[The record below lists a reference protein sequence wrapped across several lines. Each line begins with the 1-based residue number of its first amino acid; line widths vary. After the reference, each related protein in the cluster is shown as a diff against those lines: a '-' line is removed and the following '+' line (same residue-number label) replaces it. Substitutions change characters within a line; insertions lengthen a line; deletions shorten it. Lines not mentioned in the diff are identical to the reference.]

1 MPLCCYKQS
10 KKCKIHPNEKA
21 PTSIL
26 KNRRKSIYVG
36 NLEPIKPIGKKN
48 VSLNRRDTMKK
59 NKDELMKRKEQER
72 EFQEKFCA
80 EILQCGICLEKFNLG
95 QNKIISECAGCN
107 IFLHCGIAG
116 KCVGEDCSCIVDG
129 KKESLTYCIRC
140 VNPYLKV
147 NLKDN
152 GQCLCKKC
160 ETSGKINK
168 SLLLV

>member
-1 MPLCCYKQS
+1 MPLCCYQS
-10 KKCKIHPNEKA
+10 NKRKVHPTEKKPK
-21 PTSIL
+21 SIL

-36 NLEPIKPIGKKN
+36 NLEPVSYNKN
-48 VSLNRRDTMKK
+48 TPKESRRDTMKK

-116 KCVGEDCSCIVDG
+116 KCIGDDCSCIVDG
-129 KKESLTYCIRC
+129 KKESLTYCVRC

-147 NLKDN
+147 NLRDN

-160 ETSGKINK
+160 ETSGKVDK

>member
-1 MPLCCYKQS
+1 MPLCCYQS
-10 KKCKIHPNEKA
+10 NKRKVNPTEK
-21 PTSIL
+21 THKSIL

-36 NLEPIKPIGKKN
+36 NLEPIKN
-48 VSLNRRDTMKK
+48 DESMSRRDTMKK
-59 NKDELMKRKEQER
+59 NRDEMMKRKEQER

-116 KCVGEDCSCIVDG
+116 KCIGDDCSCIVDG
-129 KKESLTYCIRC
+129 KKESLTYCVRC
-140 VNPYLKV
+140 VNPYLKI
-147 NLKDN
+147 NLRDN

-160 ETSGKINK
+160 ETSGKIDN